1 MHIFLHSFET
11 RDSSR
16 NYRRGNS
23 DRHYRSE
30 RSPARSPTYGSPP
43 PSRRYAKEPVY
54 NTLLIRNFSEQV
66 RREDIKESLS
76 YEFQKFG
83 DVKISVSR
91 DYAGNRI
98 AYANFEST
106 ESAKSCKNARGH
118 LVMHDKRLTID
129 IVYPNSATAKFSKQA
144 AQRDRGSPPRRS
156 RSPLSP
162 SRSKRQYTSP
172 NGGYDDRTYYDGGK
186 KSGRQSYGGAGDGR
200 SHGPDRSVSRSP
212 TRSRSRSSGRGSDDS
227 GAMSEPSVNPALM
240 EKLIPPEDD
249 AFATRTI
256 FVGNLD
262 NTVTKRALCKVF
274 GRYGRIDEVDIK
286 RSPQGPQ
293 NTYAFIKYPNLDISY
308 RARQGLNGKTVLGKI
323 CKLGYG
329 KATFSSKIWVGGLG
343 SWTKTSDLEREFDR
357 FGAIRYIDYHKGD
370 TSASILYETADAA
383 QAACSQMRGFLMP
396 GAETRLR
403 MDFLDPEPG
412 MPGYEKFEF
421 VTPKPGFNQGIP
433 PKNNRFNNKDFRGG
447 RPSFDD
453 RSPSHGKSR
462 DKSPSSKSKSS
473 EKKKDNPVQTEMQ
486 FKHFHAKSC
495 YSLHDLCQCF
505 DPPCWQGGFMLKKI
519 AFPVLFFLLD
529 GEMSLFNK
537 TTADPTSPTGRQTM
551 FSFNQRLSLTE
562 DRLTE
567 IRKRLKSTKQKYCLI
582 VAVPGVPENLNPTG
596 NPSFTI
602 PQHKPLRGLVKYF
615 KDKDAAGI
623 VSLPLHDTLKDED
636 STDDKQIAGVLHAFP
651 PGSFATEQL
660 LKIGPSLQP
669 QFFADDY
676 MVILLVKG
684 QSTLI

>member
-1 MHIFLHSFET
+1 M
-11 RDSSR
+11 
-16 NYRRGNS
+16 
-23 DRHYRSE
+23 
-30 RSPARSPTYGSPP
+30 
-43 PSRRYAKEPVY
+43 Y

-66 RREDIKESLS
+66 RKEDIKESLS

-83 DVKISVSR
+83 NVKISVSR

-98 AYANFEST
+98 AYANFDSS

-129 IVYPNSATAKFSKQA
+129 IVYPNSTTAKFAKSSRA
-144 AQRDRGSPPRRS
+144 SPRRS
-156 RSPLSP
+156 RSPISP

-172 NGGYDDRTYYDGGK
+172 NASYDDRSYSK
-186 KSGRQSYGGAGDGR
+186 PGRQSYGGAGDGR
-200 SHGPDRSVSRSP
+200 SHGPDRSLSRSP

-227 GAMSEPSVNPALM
+227 GALSEPSVNPALM

-256 FVGNLD
+256 FVGNLEA
-262 NTVTKRALCKVF
+262 NVTKRALCKVF

-286 RSPQGPQ
+286 RSTQGPAS
-293 NTYAFIKYPNLDISY
+293 TYAFIKYPNLDTSY
-308 RARQGLNGKTVLGKI
+308 KARVGLNGKTILGKV

-343 SWTKTSDLEREFDR
+343 SWTKSSDLEREFDR

-383 QAACSQMRGFLMP
+383 QAACGQMRGFLMP

-412 MPGYEKFEF
+412 MPGFEKYEF
-421 VTPKPGFNQGIP
+421 VNLKHDNRGFGHGKPDFHQ
-433 PKNNRFNNKDFRGG
+433 KSSRYNNKDFRSG

-453 RSPSHGKSR
+453 RSPTHGKSR
-462 DKSPSSKSKSS
+462 DKSPTSKSKAV
-473 EKKKDNPVQTEMQ
+473 EKKSKSVDPVQTEMQ
-486 FKHFHAKSC
+486 YKHFHAKSC

-529 GEMSLFNK
+529 GEMGIFNK

-551 FSFNQRLSLTE
+551 FHFNQRLSMTE

-567 IRKRLKSTKQKYCLI
+567 IRKRLKTTKQKYCLI

-596 NPSFTI
+596 NPSFTL

-623 VSLPLHDTLKDED
+623 VSLPLHDTLKEDDAADE
-636 STDDKQIAGVLHAFP
+636 KKIAGVLHAFP

-684 QSTLI
+684 PSTLI